1 MYIAIEKNIPVRI
14 NIKQIT
20 KMLKG
25 TIRFKEDKGFYVEH
39 SPKNIFANSG
49 GAEIVR
55 TFYQELMLDPFTE
68 VVYKEGDEVIFKKEI
83 YIANEGS
90 FYFAEIIES

>member
-1 MYIAIEKNIPVRI
+1 MM
-14 NIKQIT
+14 T
-20 KMLKG
+20 G

-39 SPKNIFANSG
+39 SPKTIYGYYG
-49 GAEIVR
+49 GTRFGR

-68 VVYKEGDEVIFKKEI
+68 NVEYKDGDEVNFIKEV

-90 FYFAEIIES
+90 FYFAEIVKC